1 MVRGASRGREARV
14 VSALA
19 HEVGA
24 IHDELEP
31 LRQRRLLESLATD
44 LEANARDWH
53 ARGRH
58 DAADQQT
65 DMAARLRAHLATTN

>member
-1 MVRGASRGREARV
+1 MTAP
-14 VSALA
+14 ALDA
-19 HEVGA
+19 AG
-24 IHDELEP
+24 
-31 LRQRRLLESLATD
+31 QRRLLESLATD

>member
-1 MVRGASRGREARV
+1 MTAP
-14 VSALA
+14 ALDA
-19 HEVGA
+19 AG
-24 IHDELEP
+24 
-31 LRQRRLLESLATD
+31 QRRLLESLATD

-58 DAADQQT
+58 DAADQQA